1 MKVIKF
7 FTTLVILFI
16 TLSIN
21 AQYFRGAEWGSSMT
35 KIMYEEQ
42 GLKMVQK
49 TENQL
54 LYELTTDNQTTL
66 IYYNFIDNKLYECG
80 QMLVSK
86 YNNIENYIIHF
97 DNIENYLCK
106 ELKAKPDIT
115 QICLNRNTENS
126 YGKNESGKAL
136 INGDLQIR
144 SIWHLKESVIVLN
157 LKGIDKEPMLWT
169 SFVDINMYMDTL
181 E

>member
-1 MKVIKF
+1 
-7 FTTLVILFI
+7 
-16 TLSIN
+16 
-21 AQYFRGAEWGSSMT
+21 
-35 KIMYEEQ
+35 
-42 GLKMVQK
+42 
-49 TENQL
+49 
-54 LYELTTDNQTTL
+54 
-66 IYYNFIDNKLYECG
+66 
-80 QMLVSK
+80 MLVSK

-106 ELKAKPDIT
+106 ELKTKPDIA

-126 YGKNESGKAL
+126 YEKNESGKAL

-157 LKGIDKEPMLWT
+157 LKGIDNEPVLWI

>member
-42 GLKMVQK
+42 RLKMVQK

-54 LYELTTDNQTTL
+54 LYELTTNGQTAL
-66 IYYNFIDNKLYECG
+66 IYYNL
-80 QMLVSK
+80 
-86 YNNIENYIIHF
+86 
-97 DNIENYLCK
+97 
-106 ELKAKPDIT
+106 
-115 QICLNRNTENS
+115 
-126 YGKNESGKAL
+126 
-136 INGDLQIR
+136 
-144 SIWHLKESVIVLN
+144 
-157 LKGIDKEPMLWT
+157 
-169 SFVDINMYMDTL
+169 
-181 E
+181 